1 MIQGAAAPA
10 ARMPMEA
17 HMDALRKH
25 LAHTDWL
32 QLGTDWGLRIASA
45 LAVLLLG
52 MWLARKL
59 VRLIDAAVGRLGLDA
74 ILSSFLHNLV
84 HGAMLVVVL
93 VAALDQL
100 GVPTTSLLAV
110 LGAAGLAI
118 GLALK
123 DSLANIASG
132 VMLIALRPFRAGDF
146 VNIAGIDGTV
156 EWVRVFQTVL
166 RTVENHEVV
175 LPNSQITSVPI
186 INYTARAQRRIDVA
200 VGISYNADIRD
211 ARRVLLAAAAANPGV
226 LAEPAADVIVDGLG
240 DNAVNLVLRAWV
252 NTPDF
257 VLTRSD
263 LIEATHRDLGA
274 AGIGIPYPQREVHV
288 RLPEGFSI
296 SQSARRDGD

>member
-1 MIQGAAAPA
+1 
-10 ARMPMEA
+10 MEA
-17 HMDALRKH
+17 LREQLLH
-25 LAHTDWL
+25 ADWL
-32 QLGTDWGLRIASA
+32 QIGTDWGLRIGGA
-45 LAVLLLG
+45 LAVLVFGL
-52 MWLARKL
+52 WIARRL
-59 VRLIDAAVGRLGLDA
+59 VRLVDSALVRMGFDT
-74 ILSSFLHNLV
+74 ILTNFLHNLV
-84 HGAMLVVVL
+84 YGALLVVVL

-100 GVPTTSLLAV
+100 GVPTTSLLALV
-110 LGAAGLAI
+110 GAAGLAI

-123 DSLANIASG
+123 DSLSNISSG
-132 VMLIALRPFRAGDF
+132 VMLIALRPFRAGDY
-146 VNIAGIDGTV
+146 VNIAGIDGVV
-156 EWVRVFQTVL
+156 EQVRVFQTVL

-186 INYTARAQRRIDVA
+186 INFTARAQRRIDVA

-274 AGIGIPYPQREVHV
+274 AGIGIPYPQRDVHV

-296 SQSARRDGD
+296 TQSARRDGD